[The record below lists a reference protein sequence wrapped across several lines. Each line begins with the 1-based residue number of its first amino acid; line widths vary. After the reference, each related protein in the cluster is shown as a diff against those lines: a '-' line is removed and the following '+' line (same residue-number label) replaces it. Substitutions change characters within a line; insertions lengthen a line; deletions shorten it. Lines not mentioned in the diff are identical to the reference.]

1 MPAIK
6 HAGRPVVLG
15 TALAAALTVTVP
27 ATTAQATAPAASTRP
42 AATATTTSTAG
53 TGART
58 AVTARVAARTAKVH
72 RAWQVARHQLGA
84 PYAYGRS
91 GPGAFDCSGLTYYAF
106 HRKAHF
112 RGFPRTSGAQA
123 RYAHPIKRSQLRR
136 GDLVFFTSGGHV
148 YHAAIFAGWRHG
160 HRVVLHAPHPG
171 TRVRID
177 PIWTSHW
184 MARTLRH

>member
-1 MPAIK
+1 
-6 HAGRPVVLG
+6 
-15 TALAAALTVTVP
+15 
-27 ATTAQATAPAASTRP
+27 
-42 AATATTTSTAG
+42 
-53 TGART
+53 
-58 AVTARVAARTAKVH
+58 VTARVAARTAKVH

>member
-27 ATTAQATAPAASTRP
+27 AATAQATAASARP
-42 AATATTTSTAG
+42 AATATSSSTSTSA
-53 TGART
+53 ART
-58 AVTARVAARTAKVH
+58 GARTAKVH

-184 MARTLRH
+184 VARTLRH